1 MILPT
6 LSTCDWCDRHRDAV
20 DDALRVLPP
29 TFRHFGATAAFAG
42 PVVTVRCFEDNSFVK
57 AAVEQSGL
65 IDTPQGPLAQVL
77 VVAGGGSVARAL
89 VGGNLAASA
98 ARNGWAGIVVDGAV
112 RDVAELAAEPIG
124 ICALATNPLP
134 TAKRDL
140 GERGVAVTIQGRW
153 VRPGDWIVADAD
165 GIIVL
170 APHLIQA

>member
-29 TFRHFGATAAFAG
+29 LFRHFGAKAAFAG

-124 ICALATNPLP
+124 ICALAANPLP
-134 TAKRDL
+134 TAKRNL
-140 GERGVAVTIQGRW
+140 GERGVAVTIQGQW

-170 APHLIQA
+170 APQLIPA